1 MSKALAILVLTAWG
15 ALASQD
21 VTKAEA
27 KQAKADFAA
36 QQSSQRAN
44 QRAQKRFAKNQRK
57 AVKRFNKSSKVK
69 VKSNKSRSSR

>member
-1 MSKALAILVLTAWG
+1 MRKAIAIFVLAACG

-44 QRAQKRFAKNQRK
+44 QRAQKRFAKDQRK
-57 AVKRFNKSSKVK
+57 AVKR
-69 VKSNKSRSSR
+69 SNKKTKIRTHR